1 LSALFNFFM
10 LSLVIRHHKHSRG
23 EGAQVRPHGKNA
35 EFFGLNL
42 GVSCKCTRGREFKN
56 FDGL

>member
-1 LSALFNFFM
+1 M

-56 FDGL
+56 FDGLS